1 MSQKTVFF
9 DIDGTI
15 MDEFGFIPP
24 SAVEAIHAAQA
35 KGVKCIVNTG
45 RPYTHIEPS
54 IVDIGFDGYICSCGQ
69 LLMMDGKR
77 VFRAG
82 VDAEVCGEIVKRA
95 QDCLLDAY
103 YEAEESMRQMLH
115 HEPDKGMRIYLDRMI
130 ERGFEVWND
139 PREPCYCFDKFC
151 IWARHDSLLEPF
163 AEYAEKYYTLIN
175 RGGGMFECIHKGYSK
190 ATGMERV
197 REMTGGRVA
206 VGPGTLYHLLDQFC
220 ESGMIKET
228 RVEGRRRS
236 YLLTEKGRAALEA
249 EVRRMTAQLNDYAA
263 AFGKED
269 VR

>member
-69 LLMMDGKR
+69 LLMMDGKC

-139 PREPCYCFDKFC
+139 PREPGYCFDKFC

-197 REMTGGRVA
+197 REMLGA
-206 VGPGTLYHLLDQFC
+206 
-220 ESGMIKET
+220 
-228 RVEGRRRS
+228 
-236 YLLTEKGRAALEA
+236 EA
-249 EVRRMTAQLNDYAA
+249 EDCYAIGDSGNDLPMLSAVKHSIAMGNAPENVKSQVEFVTSSLHDDGLARAMEHY
-263 AFGKED
+263 GLC
-269 VR
+269 